1 MLELEPHIPLPP
13 WSFWCILLPGTAY
26 HGSVKPYESSLKS
39 KLRCLA
45 LEQSCG
51 TWVANSVIASA
62 SRRHICDPRTWEA
75 KTGWLWD
82 GGSVSYKNIKKTKCP
97 VGKMASQRPLGQSLV
112 PTSQSNILI
121 NDHIYRWL
129 WKPGIKDNISTQW
142 EERSFYRDLVLF
154 NFQGPGCIAIAPSS
168 TSESGKPRVEAFSI
182 TEKVFCSM
190 ESVSR

>member
-1 MLELEPHIPLPP
+1 M
-13 WSFWCILLPGTAY
+13 
-26 HGSVKPYESSLKS
+26 SSWKDGPS
-39 KLRCLA
+39 KA
-45 LEQSCG
+45 LE
-51 TWVANSVIASA
+51 
-62 SRRHICDPRTWEA
+62 H
-75 KTGWLWD
+75 
-82 GGSVSYKNIKKTKCP
+82 
-97 VGKMASQRPLGQSLV
+97 SLV

-142 EERSFYRDLVLF
+142 EERSFCRDLVLF

-182 TEKVFCSM
+182 TEKVFCSV